1 MTRLEKIYTEKV
13 VPALQKEFNYKSPM
27 QTPAITKIS
36 LNIGLGAATQ
46 NNKLM
51 EEAVAELTAIA
62 GQKAVV
68 TRAKKSIANFK
79 VREGQPIGARVTL
92 RKDLM
97 WDFLDKL
104 MNFALPRVRDF
115 RGIPDRGFDGRGNF
129 TLGIK
134 EHTIFPEMEADR
146 GIGDDP
152 EFLDTVDPRVV
163 RGTDYPDGE
172 IETPGALAEVAD
184 EHFFGRFLVRYGLER
199 VARGR
204 EEDCR
209 RVGLAGGD
217 GRVDSVDVLEV
228 AVAAEVPVDPC
239 EKRLGRDGLQDMQQD
254 RREAREDH
262 RTPVQ
267 EFGGEE
273 AVAFLYGE
281 QQGAHVQQEGI
292 LVRIQVL
299 DGGRYEYRDF
309 RL

>member
-146 GIGDDP
+146 
-152 EFLDTVDPRVV
+152 
-163 RGTDYPDGE
+163 
-172 IETPGALAEVAD
+172 
-184 EHFFGRFLVRYGLER
+184 
-199 VARGR
+199 
-204 EEDCR
+204 
-209 RVGLAGGD
+209 
-217 GRVDSVDVLEV
+217 VDSPVGMNITIVTTASTDKESKLLLEQ
-228 AVAAEVPVDPC
+228 
-239 EKRLGRDGLQDMQQD
+239 LGM
-254 RREAREDH
+254 
-262 RTPVQ
+262 P
-267 EFGGEE
+267 
-273 AVAFLYGE
+273 
-281 QQGAHVQQEGI
+281 
-292 LVRIQVL
+292 
-299 DGGRYEYRDF
+299 F
-309 RL
+309 RK